1 MQLNVPLK
9 IAGLGR
15 YLPERIVTNPELE
28 ALYGLRPGWVEHH
41 NGVRERRRATTETNS
56 SMGAAAATEAL
67 TAAGLQI
74 SDIDLILNASGTA
87 EQAIPD
93 TAALIQRAL
102 GVGNSG
108 IPCMSVHVTC
118 LSFLAAL
125 DVCASF
131 LAAGRY
137 RHILVVSSEISS
149 VGLNPNEPESATLI
163 GDAAAAAVITAAGA
177 GESSQLHHSLFRTY
191 AEGADHTA
199 VRGGG
204 TRRHP
209 NLPTTSPEDN
219 YFHMDGGSV
228 LRLVRTHVD
237 GYLEELYPGLATGLV
252 DIDAVVPHQASKVGL
267 RMLGRFGWPDDK
279 VIRTLDWLGNCV
291 AASVPAT
298 LYEGVADGRIRRGD
312 KVLLVGTGAGVSMG
326 GLVLTY

>member
-149 VGLNPNEPESATLI
+149 VGLNPQEPESATLI

>member
-1 MQLNVPLK
+1 MKLNVPLK

-15 YLPERIVTNPELE
+15 YLPERIVRNPELE
-28 ALYGLRPGWVEHH
+28 TLYGLRPGWVEHH

-56 SMGAAAATEAL
+56 SMGAAAAAEAL
-67 TAAGLQI
+67 DEAGLEI
-74 SDIDLILNASGTA
+74 RDIDLIVNASGTA

-93 TAALIQRAL
+93 TGALIQRAL
-102 GVGNSG
+102 GVGDSG
-108 IPCMSVHVTC
+108 IPCMSVHTTC

-131 LAAGRY
+131 LTAGRY

-163 GDAAAAAVITAAGA
+163 GDAAAAAVVTPAGP
-177 GESSQLHHSLFRTY
+177 GETSRLHSALFRTY
-191 AEGADHTA
+191 GEGADHTA

-209 NLPTTSPEDN
+209 NSSITSAEDN
-219 YFHMDGGSV
+219 YFHMNGASV
-228 LRLVRTHVD
+228 LRLVRAHVD
-237 GYLEELYPGLATGLV
+237 NFLEELYPGLSTGLV

-267 RMLGRFGWPDDK
+267 RMLNRFGWADDK

-298 LYEGVADGRIRRGD
+298 LYEGVRSGRIHRGD
-312 KVLLVGTGAGVSMG
+312 KVLLVGTGAGLSMG

>member
-1 MQLNVPLK
+1 MQLNIPLK
-9 IAGLGR
+9 IAGMGR
-15 YLPERIVTNPELE
+15 YLPVRIIENPELE
-28 ALYGLRPGWVEHH
+28 TLYGLRPGWVEHH

-67 TAAGLQI
+67 AAANMQI
-74 SDIDLILNASGTA
+74 SDIDLILNASGSA

-93 TAALIQRAL
+93 TGALIQRAL
-102 GVGNSG
+102 GVGDSG
-108 IPCMSVHVTC
+108 IPCMSVHATC

-125 DVCASF
+125 DLCASF

-149 VGLNPNEPESATLI
+149 VGLNPAEPESATLL
-163 GDAAAAAVITAAGA
+163 GDGAAAAVITRAGV
-177 GESSQLHHSLFRTY
+177 GEASALHHALFRTY
-191 AEGADHTA
+191 GKGADHTA

-209 NLPTTSPEDN
+209 SLPITSAEDN
-219 YFHMDGGSV
+219 YFHMDGPAV
-228 LRLVRTHVD
+228 LRLVRTYVD
-237 GYLEELYPGLATGLV
+237 GFLEELYPGLSTGLV
-252 DIDAVVPHQASKVGL
+252 NIDAVVPHQASKVGL
-267 RMLGRFGWPDDK
+267 RMLGRFGWPDAK
-279 VIRTLDWLGNCV
+279 VLRTLDWLGNCI

-298 LYEGVADGRIRRGD
+298 LYEGVADGRICRGD
-312 KVLLVGTGAGVSMG
+312 KVLLVGTGAGLSMG

>member
-1 MQLNVPLK
+1 MKLNIPLK

-15 YLPERIVTNPELE
+15 YLPERVVENPELE
-28 ALYGLRPGWVEHH
+28 ALYNLRPGWVAHH
-41 NGVRERRRATTETNS
+41 NGVRERRRATSETNS
-56 SMGAAAATEAL
+56 SMGAAAGSEAL
-67 TAAGLQI
+67 AAAGLQI
-74 SDIDLILNASGTA
+74 TDIDLILNASGTA

-93 TAALIQRAL
+93 TGALIQRAL
-102 GVGNSG
+102 GVGDSG

-125 DVCASF
+125 DLCASF

-137 RHILVVSSEISS
+137 RNILVVSSEISS

-163 GDAAAAAVITAAGA
+163 GDAAAAAVITPAGQ
-177 GESSQLHHSLFRTY
+177 GEASRLHSALFRTY
-191 AEGADHTA
+191 GEGADHTA

-204 TRRHP
+204 TRHHP
-209 NLPTTSPEDN
+209 NFATTTPEDN
-219 YFHMDGGSV
+219 YFHMNGASV
-228 LRLVRTHVD
+228 LRLVRAHVD
-237 GYLEELYPGLATGLV
+237 CFLEELYPGLSTGLV
-252 DIDAVVPHQASKVGL
+252 DVAAVVPHQASKVGL

-279 VIRTLDWLGNCV
+279 IIRTLDWLGNCV
-291 AASVPAT
+291 AASIPAT

-312 KVLLVGTGAGVSMG
+312 RVLLVGTGAGLSMG

>member
-1 MQLNVPLK
+1 MQLNIPLK

-28 ALYGLRPGWVEHH
+28 ALYGLRAGWVEHH

-56 SMGAAAATEAL
+56 SMGAAAALEAL
-67 TAAGLQI
+67 AEAGLQI
-74 SDIDLILNASGTA
+74 ADIDLILNASGTA

-93 TAALIQRAL
+93 TGALIQRAL

-125 DVCASF
+125 DLCASF
-131 LAAGRY
+131 IATGRY

-149 VGLNPNEPESATLI
+149 VGLNPQEPESATLI
-163 GDAAAAAVITAAGA
+163 GDAAAAAVITPAGPN
-177 GESSQLHHSLFRTY
+177 ESSTLHSALFRTY
-191 AEGADHTA
+191 SDGAEYTA

-204 TRRHP
+204 THRHP
-209 NLPTTSPEDN
+209 NLPITSVEDN
-219 YFHMDGGSV
+219 YFHMDGSAV

-237 GYLEELYPGLATGLV
+237 GFLEELYPGLSTGLA

-267 RMLGRFGWPDDK
+267 RMLARFGWPDDK
-279 VIRTLDWLGNCV
+279 VIRTLDRLGNCV

-298 LYEGVADGRIRRGD
+298 LYEGVADGRIHRGD
-312 KVLLVGTGAGVSMG
+312 KVLLVGTGAGLSMG

>member
-56 SMGAAAATEAL
+56 SMGAAAAVEAL
-67 TAAGLQI
+67 AEAGLKI
-74 SDIDLILNASGTA
+74 TDINLILNASGTA

-102 GVGNSG
+102 GVGDSG

-137 RHILVVSSEISS
+137 RNILVVSSEISS
-149 VGLNPNEPESATLI
+149 VGLNPNQPESATLI
-163 GDAAAAAVITAAGA
+163 GDAAAAAVITSAGA

-191 AEGADHTA
+191 GEGADHTA

-209 NLPTTSPEDN
+209 NLATTTPEDN

-237 GYLEELYPGLATGLV
+237 DYLEKLYPGLATGLV

-267 RMLGRFGWPDDK
+267 RMLGRFGWADEK
-279 VIRTLDWLGNCV
+279 IIRTLDWLGNCV
-291 AASVPAT
+291 AASIPVT
-298 LYEGVADGRIRRGD
+298 LYEGVRDGRIRRGD
-312 KVLLVGTGAGVSMG
+312 KVLLVGTGAGLSMG

>member
-1 MQLNVPLK
+1 MEVNIPLK

-28 ALYGLRPGWVEHH
+28 ALYGLRPGWIEHH

-56 SMGAAAATEAL
+56 SMGAAAAVEAL
-67 TAAGLQI
+67 AEAGLQI
-74 SDIDLILNASGTA
+74 TDIDLILNASGTA

-93 TAALIQRAL
+93 TAALIQRGL
-102 GVGNSG
+102 GVGDSG

-137 RHILVVSSEISS
+137 RTILVVSSEISS

-163 GDAAAAAVITAAGA
+163 GDAAAAAVIRAAGA

-191 AEGADHTA
+191 GEGADHTA

-267 RMLGRFGWPDDK
+267 RMLGRFGWADEK
-279 VIRTLDWLGNCV
+279 IIRTLDWLGNCV

-312 KVLLVGTGAGVSMG
+312 KVLLVGTGAGLSMG

>member
-15 YLPERIVTNPELE
+15 YLPERVVTNPELE
-28 ALYGLRPGWVEHH
+28 TLYGLRPGWIEHH

-56 SMGAAAATEAL
+56 FMGAAAATEAL
-67 TAAGLQI
+67 AAADLQI

-93 TAALIQRAL
+93 SGALIQRAL
-102 GVGNSG
+102 GVGDSG

-125 DVCASF
+125 DLCASF
-131 LAAGRY
+131 LASGRY

-149 VGLNPNEPESATLI
+149 VGLNPQEPESATLI
-163 GDAAAAAVITAAGA
+163 GDAAAAAVITPAPP
-177 GESSQLHHSLFRTY
+177 GESSRLHAALFRTY
-191 AEGADHTA
+191 GDGADFTA

-209 NLPTTSPEDN
+209 NLPITTTEDN
-219 YFHMDGGSV
+219 YFHMDGSAV
-228 LRLVRTHVD
+228 LRLVRSHVD
-237 GYLEELYPGLATGLV
+237 GYLEELYPGLSTGLV

-267 RMLGRFGWPDDK
+267 RMLGRFGWTEDK
-279 VIRTLDWLGNCV
+279 TIRTLDWLGNCV
-291 AASVPAT
+291 AASIPAT

-312 KVLLVGTGAGVSMG
+312 KVLLVGTGAGLSMG

>member
-1 MQLNVPLK
+1 MQLSVPLR

-15 YLPERIVTNPELE
+15 YLPEQIVRNPELE
-28 ALYGLRPGWVEHH
+28 TLYGLRPGWIEHH

-56 SMGAAAATEAL
+56 TMGAAAATEAL
-67 TAAGLQI
+67 DAAGLHI

-102 GVGNSG
+102 GVGDSG
-108 IPCMSVHVTC
+108 IPCMSVHTTC
-118 LSFLAAL
+118 LSFVAAL
-125 DVCASF
+125 DLCASF

-163 GDAAAAAVITAAGA
+163 GDAAAAAVITPAAP
-177 GESSQLHHSLFRTY
+177 GEASRLHSALFRTY
-191 AEGADHTA
+191 GEGADHTA

-209 NLPTTSPEDN
+209 NSSITNAEDN
-219 YFHMDGGSV
+219 YFHMNGASV
-228 LRLVRTHVD
+228 LRLVRAHVD
-237 GYLEELYPGLATGLV
+237 GFLEALYPGLSAGLA

-279 VIRTLDWLGNCV
+279 IIRTLDWLGNCV

-298 LYEGVADGRIRRGD
+298 LYEGVDNGRIQRGD
-312 KVLLVGTGAGVSMG
+312 KVLLVGTGAGLSMG

>member
-28 ALYGLRPGWVEHH
+28 ALYGLRPGWVEQH

-149 VGLNPNEPESATLI
+149 VGLNPQEPESATLI